1 MSALD
6 ADDHPPSDARSDARV
21 EADGSSLGEA
31 KWAAMKQLEQRFP
44 GIEVEHVEF
53 EVLEERP
60 GDGDEGFVQVA
71 ARADVSAWRTAEKEF
86 AWPDE
91 PAERVR
97 AIVRRTISYLGIR
110 ASVDVAETDEEVRA
124 NVSGPDLGL
133 LIGKHG
139 QTIDSLQF
147 LCSQAAFRGSGDRK
161 RVVIDAGG
169 YRERRETMIQ
179 RQADRGVADALRYG
193 RAVELDSMGAAERK
207 IVHLYLQDHLEV
219 QTHSEGDEPFRRVVI
234 TPTHAL

>member
-1 MSALD
+1 MSTPGAGD
-6 ADDHPPSDARSDARV
+6 AVQV
-21 EADGSSLGEA
+21 EADGASVGAA

-44 GIEVEHVEF
+44 GIDVDHVEF

-60 GDGDEGFVQVA
+60 PAADSDEGFARVA
-71 ARADVSAWRTAEKEF
+71 ARADVGSWRETEKEF

-91 PAERVR
+91 PSDRVR
-97 AIVRRTISYLGIR
+97 EIVRRTISYLGLR
-110 ASVDVAETDEEVRA
+110 ASVDIEETDEELRA

-147 LCSQAAFRGSGDRK
+147 LCSQAAFRGAEDRK

-169 YRERRETMIQ
+169 YRERREGMLQ
-179 RQADRGVADALRYG
+179 RQADRAVTDALRYG

-207 IVHLYLQDHLEV
+207 VVHVYLEDHADV
-219 QTHSEGDEPFRRVVI
+219 ATHSEGDEPFRRIVI
-234 TPTHAL
+234 TPTRQS

>member
-1 MSALD
+1 
-6 ADDHPPSDARSDARV
+6 
-21 EADGSSLGEA
+21 
-31 KWAAMKQLEQRFP
+31 MKQLEHRFP
-44 GIEVEHVEF
+44 GIEVDHVEF
-53 EVLEERP
+53 EVLEERSAT
-60 GDGDEGFVQVA
+60 GDAEGHARVA
-71 ARADVSAWRTAEKEF
+71 ASADVGAWRAAEQES

-97 AIVRRTISYLGIR
+97 GIVRRTIAFLGIR
-110 ASVDVAETDEEVRA
+110 ASVDVEETADELRA
-124 NVSGPDLGL
+124 NVNGPDLGI

-147 LCSQAAFRGSGDRK
+147 ICSQAAFRGQEERK

-169 YRERRETMIQ
+169 YRERREAMLH

-207 IVHLYLQDHLEV
+207 VVHVYLKDRSEV
-219 QTHSEGDEPFRRVVI
+219 DTHSEGDEPFRRIVI
-234 TPTHAL
+234 TPIRP

>member
-1 MSALD
+1 MTAPEPAD
-6 ADDHPPSDARSDARV
+6 AVRV
-21 EADGSSLGEA
+21 EADGTSVGAA

-44 GIEVEHVEF
+44 GIEVDHVEF

-60 GDGDEGFVQVA
+60 AGSGSDEGQVRVSA
-71 ARADVSAWRTAEKEF
+71 EADVTAWREAEKEF
-86 AWPDE
+86 VWPDE

-97 AIVRRTISYLGIR
+97 AILRRTISYLGIR
-110 ASVDVAETDEEVRA
+110 ASVDVLESDDELRA

-147 LCSQAAFRGSGDRK
+147 LCSQAAFRGQEDRK
-161 RVVIDAGG
+161 RVVVDAGG
-169 YRERRETMIQ
+169 YRERREGMLR

-207 IVHLYLQDHLEV
+207 VVHLYLQERHDV
-219 QTHSEGDEPFRRVVI
+219 DTHSEGDEPFRRIVI
-234 TPTHAL
+234 TPIRGGSA